1 MYNSYECAD
10 VTFDLH
16 LWKHVDLPA
25 GLYHAVSV
33 YKHTEKKLYFEVNIY
48 ISHHKDL
55 KNLGDLVVYRHP
67 NPDTW

>member
-16 LWKHVDLPA
+16 DLHVDLPA

-67 NPDTW
+67 NPDT